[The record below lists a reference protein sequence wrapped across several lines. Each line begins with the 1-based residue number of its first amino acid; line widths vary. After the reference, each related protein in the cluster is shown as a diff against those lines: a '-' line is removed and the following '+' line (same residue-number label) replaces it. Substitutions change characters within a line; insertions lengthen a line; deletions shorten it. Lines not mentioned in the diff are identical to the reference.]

1 MKRKSAVNAAE
12 SGRLSNRGYPN
23 DERPRRAFRPS
34 GGGQLLGFARLCGL
48 AGPQPV
54 GTDPSRVEAIQMKSL
69 P

>member
-1 MKRKSAVNAAE
+1 MKTPE
-12 SGRLSNRGYPN
+12 GFL
-23 DERPRRAFRPS
+23 RPS

-54 GTDPSRVEAIQMKSL
+54 GTDPSRVEAIQMNRL

>member
-1 MKRKSAVNAAE
+1 MKNPGGL
-12 SGRLSNRGYPN
+12 SG
-23 DERPRRAFRPS
+23 PS

-54 GTDPSRVEAIQMKSL
+54 GTDPSRTEAIQMNRL